1 MSSPLHWYS
10 FKTSQR
16 HTLRLIQSA
25 RYLSKIFRTYLH
37 LGSLQPVFPVV
48 PGHSSTIQIGPET
61 KVVPPGAFITQGTVS
76 IAVLVIITILGAK

>member
-10 FKTSQR
+10 FKTSQK

-25 RYLSKIFRTYLH
+25 RYFSKIFRTYLH
-37 LGSLQPVFPVV
+37 LGFLHPVSPVV
-48 PGHSSTIQIGPET
+48 PGDSSTIQVGQET

-76 IAVLVIITILGAK
+76 TTVLVIITILGGK